1 MNSIEISS
9 ITGLTPPYEIFV
21 CNVFEQNC
29 VSLGSVLSS
38 VPPTVTFTL
47 PPQFTFAPAVGIKI
61 VSLIEGCSTFNIEY
75 CE

>member
-1 MNSIEISS
+1 MNTIEISS
-9 ITGLTPPYEIFV
+9 ITGLTPPYEIFA

-29 VSLGSVLSS
+29 VSLGVILSS

-61 VSLIEGCSTFNIEY
+61 VSLSGECSTFNVEY
-75 CE
+75 C